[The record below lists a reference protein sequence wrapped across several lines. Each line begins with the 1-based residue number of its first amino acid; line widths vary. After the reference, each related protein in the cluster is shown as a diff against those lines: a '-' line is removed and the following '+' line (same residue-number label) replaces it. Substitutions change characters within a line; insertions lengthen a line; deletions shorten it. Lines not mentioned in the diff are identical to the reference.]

1 MGKIILHEN
10 ITPEGYCDHR
20 AFVADAELMKS
31 VNDLLRTVDMANFGR
46 VTFQLFEN
54 YWPSVWQS
62 KNAPD
67 SDVEFAGL
75 MENMEKIVFSRT
87 IKNSSWQNT
96 TNNTGA

>member
-1 MGKIILHEN
+1 MGKIILQEN

-20 AFVADAELMKS
+20 AFVADEELMKS
-31 VNDLLRTVDMANFGR
+31 VNDLLRTVDTAIFGR

-67 SDVEFAGL
+67 SDVEFRCKSTYSDKVL
-75 MENMEKIVFSRT
+75 NNLLPNT
-87 IKNSSWQNT
+87 IIR
-96 TNNTGA
+96 G